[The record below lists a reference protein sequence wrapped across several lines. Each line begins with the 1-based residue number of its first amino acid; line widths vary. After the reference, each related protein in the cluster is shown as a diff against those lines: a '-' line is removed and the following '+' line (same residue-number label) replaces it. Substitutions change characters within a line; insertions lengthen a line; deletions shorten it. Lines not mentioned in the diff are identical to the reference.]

1 MYIFINE
8 QILNLDNIQHITKN
22 EKENT
27 INFTFLKDT
36 KPYYYSI
43 SYEDKKIDPNAK
55 ETDLQKD
62 FKKLKNKLCKK
73 EVKNV

>member
-1 MYIFINE
+1 MFIYINE
-8 QILNLDNIQHITKN
+8 QILNLDNIQYITKN

-27 INFTFLKDT
+27 INFTFFKDN

-62 FKKLKNKLCKK
+62 FKKLKNKLCRK
-73 EVKNV
+73 ESKNV

>member
-1 MYIFINE
+1 MFIYINE
-8 QILNLDNIQHITKN
+8 QILNLDNIQYITKN

-27 INFTFLKDT
+27 INFTFFKDN

-62 FKKLKNKLCKK
+62 FRKLKNKLCRK
-73 EVKNV
+73 ESKNV

>member
-8 QILNLDNIQHITKN
+8 EILNLDNLQHITKN
-22 EKENT
+22 EKEN
-27 INFTFLKDT
+27 IISFTFLKEGKT
-36 KPYYYSI
+36 YHYSI

-62 FKKLKNKLCKK
+62 FRKLKNKLCKK

>member
-1 MYIFINE
+1 MFIYINE

-22 EKENT
+22 EKENI
-27 INFTFLKDT
+27 INFTFLKDN

-62 FKKLKNKLCKK
+62 FKKLKNKLCRK

>member
-1 MYIFINE
+1 MFIYINE

-22 EKENT
+22 EIENT
-27 INFTFLKDT
+27 INFTFLKDN

-62 FKKLKNKLCKK
+62 FRKLKNKLCRK
-73 EVKNV
+73 ESKNV

>member
-1 MYIFINE
+1 MFIYINE
-8 QILNLDNIQHITKN
+8 EILNLDNLQHITKN

-43 SYEDKKIDPNAK
+43 SYENSKIDPNAK

-62 FKKLKNKLCKK
+62 FRKLKNKLCKK

>member
-1 MYIFINE
+1 MFIYINE
-8 QILNLDNIQHITKN
+8 QILNLDNIQYITKN

-27 INFTFLKDT
+27 INFTFFKDN

-62 FKKLKNKLCKK
+62 FKKLKNKLCRK

>member
-8 QILNLDNIQHITKN
+8 QIINLENIQYITKN

-27 INFTFLKDT
+27 INFTFMKDS
-36 KPYYYSI
+36 KPYYYFI

-62 FKKLKNKLCKK
+62 FRKLKNKLCRK